1 MRHGVC
7 AMKILLLEDDETL
20 SGNLMADLREA
31 GHEVDTCRSGQEAIQ
46 LAAAQDYRVLIL
58 DRMVEGMD
66 GLTALKA
73 LRAKGILTPT
83 LFLTAM
89 TGVDDRVEGLEAG
102 GDDYLAKPFSA
113 RELLARVQA
122 LGRRS
127 PQAEVQA
134 VLAIGDIEI
143 DRMKRSVTRGGQPI
157 RLQVQEFK
165 LLEYLMLNAGQIVT
179 RTMLL
184 EGVWSYHFETRTNIV
199 ESHMSRLRNKLCA
212 NGEADPIQTL
222 RRVGYRF
229 HDG

>member
-1 MRHGVC
+1 
-7 AMKILLLEDDETL
+7 MKILLLEDDETL
-20 SGNLMADLREA
+20 SGHLAADLQEA

-73 LRAKGILTPT
+73 LRAKGVLTPA

-127 PQAEVQA
+127 PHAEVQA
-134 VLAIGDIEI
+134 LLSVGDIAI
-143 DRMKRSVTRGGQPI
+143 DRLKRSVTRGGQLI

-165 LLEYLMLNAGQIVT
+165 LLEFLMLNAGQVVT
-179 RTMLL
+179 RNMLL
-184 EGVWSYHFETRTNIV
+184 ESVWSYHFETRTNIV
-199 ESHMSRLRNKLCA
+199 ESHMSRLRNKLCM
-212 NGEADPIQTL
+212 NGEPDPIQTL
-222 RRVGYRF
+222 RGVGYRF